1 MTPLHMITT
10 YFIQPSTASPPSL
23 FLLLTTSL
31 NSVPALLA
39 FMLLFFKHR
48 RHTLGPLNLLFP
60 LSEILFSLTPQLTPS
75 LPSSL
80 YSEVYLFNETIPD
93 LPI

>member
-10 YFIQPSTASPPSL
+10 YCIQPSAASPPIS
-23 FLLLTTSL
+23 FRFTYHLTH
-31 NSVPALLA
+31 SVPALLA

-60 LSEILFSLTPQLTPS
+60 LSEILSSLTPQLTPS